1 MRRGFMGCG
10 MLWMRSAPKMQIGRF
25 IFLIPFFLLHPSCVI
40 LAQNISG
47 IINTYQRVVAID
59 TCFNAATVVSEQGFA
74 IGDRVLILQM
84 KGATIDTSN
93 SPNYGAIQSLN
104 GAGQFEIA
112 TIFSMPNLTTIR
124 FRDKLLN
131 NYDAGNGD
139 VQLVRIPQYT
149 DVTVVDTLR
158 PKPWDPNTGTGGVLI
173 LEASGTLT
181 LRAQVDASYC
191 GFWGGGAANSRIGDS
206 VIDYLFDGMWGEG
219 GYKGEGIASKIGL
232 YYDPFIAAGR
242 GAPANG
248 GGGGNA
254 ENSGGGGGAN
264 VGNGG
269 RGGDQTN
276 APEYGRFANGGE
288 PGSSLPYT
296 SLPRIFMGGGGGG
309 GHQNDHYGSD
319 GGYGGG
325 IVILR
330 APTIISA
337 FDTIQANGGSPG
349 ANFGLAPW
357 LSRSDGAGGGG
368 AGGSIIIITDSIFL
382 PNHTEGAIWLQLIGG
397 DGGSV
402 DADNSPYG
410 FGPGGGGGAGMYAR
424 IGNGWGVWWTE
435 TYGGKAGQL
444 TNCTDPTISN
454 TSYGASNGTTAGESP
469 NRELPES
476 TIPYIYP
483 AALSHSF
490 TICSDDTSALS
501 ASGGDSYLWSPSVGL
516 NNPTIAN
523 PRASPSTTTV
533 YTVAITKGNCN
544 FADTVHVEVLPQ
556 PLATF
561 DGPTN
566 VCSGSTHIYSI
577 SQQTNTTYIWT
588 ITGGTPTSGTGDSI
602 QVIWNTSGMQTISLQ
617 ASNGLC
623 SATSSQQI
631 SVAAPIVPVITA
643 TSIVIANPG
652 DQSTLSVTGNYAG
665 YLWSTGET
673 APSITVTVPGVFS
686 VTVTD
691 ANGCTGADSIE
702 IESPAGLPSIELALG
717 TIQGRPGDH
726 VMLPVTIIR
735 SQNILGAVITD
746 FSYTIHFNK
755 SLLAPLDPNVT
766 SVFTGNERSVTKH
779 GTISNQLSTNT
790 LDNIEFIAALGD
802 ATATDISFDTV
813 IWSSGK
819 QIETTL
825 DNGHFTLLGVCPA
838 GGNRL
843 FTDSTQISLNVPR
856 PNPVHDLAAIDY
868 SLVEPGETNFTVVDL
883 LGRTMMT
890 LASGAASAGNYHA
903 TLDASKL
910 PNGVYTLVLR
920 TPSQIFTA
928 QMEVY
933 H

>member
-1 MRRGFMGCG
+1 
-10 MLWMRSAPKMQIGRF
+10 MRSDLKMQIRRL
-25 IFLIPFFLLHPSCVI
+25 IFLIPIFILHPSCFI

-59 TCFNAATVVSEQGFA
+59 TCLNTATVASEQGFA
-74 IGDRVLILQM
+74 VGDRVMIIQM

-93 SPNYGAIQSLN
+93 TPSYGTVQSLN
-104 GAGQFEIA
+104 GAGEFEIA
-112 TIFSMPNLTTIR
+112 TVLSMPDLITIR

-131 NYDAGNGD
+131 NYDAEHGA

-149 DVTVVDTLR
+149 DVIVVDTLR

-206 VIDYLFDGMWGEG
+206 VTDYLFDGMWGEG
-219 GYKGEGIASKIGL
+219 GYKGEGIALQTGL
-232 YYDPFIAAGR
+232 YYNPFIAAGR
-242 GAPANG
+242 GAAANS

-264 VGNGG
+264 IGNGG

-288 PGSSLPYT
+288 PGLSILYT
-296 SLPRIFMGGGGGG
+296 SPPRIFMGGGGGG
-309 GHQNDHYGSD
+309 GHQNDHYGSE

-325 IVILR
+325 IIILR

-349 ANFGLAPW
+349 TNFGLAPW

-368 AGGSIIIITDSIFL
+368 AGGSIIINTDSIFL
-382 PNHTEGAIWLQLIGG
+382 PNHSEGAIWLQLMGG

-402 DADNSPYG
+402 DAENSPYG

-435 TYGGKAGQL
+435 TNGGKAGQV
-444 TNCTDPTISN
+444 TNCTDLTINN
-454 TSYGASNGTTAGESP
+454 TSYGASNGTSAGESP
-469 NRELPES
+469 NREIPES
-476 TIPYIYP
+476 TTPYNYP
-483 AALSHSF
+483 AASTHAL
-490 TICSDDTSALS
+490 TLCAGDTSTLS
-501 ASGGDSYLWSPSVGL
+501 ASGGDSYQWSPAAGL
-516 NNPTIAN
+516 SDPTAAN
-523 PRASPSTTTV
+523 PVSSLSTTTV
-533 YTVAITKGNCN
+533 YTVQMTKGSCT
-544 FADTVHVEVLPQ
+544 FVDTVHVEVLAQ

-561 DGPTN
+561 AGPTN
-566 VCSGSTHIYSI
+566 VCSGITQTYSI
-577 SQQTNTTYIWT
+577 SQQANTTYKWT
-588 ITGGTPTSGTGDSI
+588 VTGGTPDSATGDSI
-602 QVIWNTSGMQTISLQ
+602 QVTWNNSGPQTISLQ
-617 ASNGLC
+617 ASNGQC
-623 SATSSQQI
+623 SAASSQQI
-631 SVAAPIVPVITA
+631 IVAAPIVPVIMA
-643 TSIVIANPG
+643 TSMVIANPG
-652 DQSTLSVTGNYAG
+652 DQSTLSITGNYSG

-673 APSITVTVPGVFS
+673 APSITVTAPGVYS

-691 ANGCTGADSIE
+691 VNGCTGTDSIE
-702 IESPAGLPSIELALG
+702 IESPSGLPSIELALG

-735 SQNILGAVITD
+735 SQNILGAAITD
-746 FSYTIHFNK
+746 FTYTVHFNK

-766 SVFTGNERSVTKH
+766 STFTGNERSVTKH

-790 LDNIEFIAALGD
+790 LDEIELIVALGD

-868 SLVEPGETNFTVVDL
+868 SLVEPGETDFTVIDL
-883 LGRTMMT
+883 LGRTVMT

-903 TLDASKL
+903 TLDATKL

-920 TPSQIFTA
+920 TPDQIFTA